1 MDKIENIENRLSREY
16 RQHIPFQLLEQYD
29 KDLHDIHA
37 EVKKLRIDCN
47 KLGVKYADSV
57 DIIIDAATHI
67 KNAVERGINNKN
79 SIAFMASMR
88 DRSMRMAGMRNVTP
102 EQIAAKA
109 IEFDHDLS
117 KLMRWMKGEEVV

>member
-37 EVKKLRIDCN
+37 EVKQLRIDYN

-57 DIIIDAATHI
+57 DIIIDTATHI

-79 SIAFMASMR
+79 SIAFMTSMR

-102 EQIAAKA
+102 EQIAAK
-109 IEFDHDLS
+109 
-117 KLMRWMKGEEVV
+117 LMRWMKGEEII